1 MTQENK
7 WDTWKDFIYTASHI
21 LAGAE
26 KQLQSTHGIS
36 LSDFDVLVTV
46 HEAEKHSLSMCS
58 LTDTVLV
65 TTSGLSRSVQR
76 LAERGWLIKEPS
88 PTDKRQVTLKLTDD
102 GIAAFK
108 EIAPSH
114 RAHVRNVFFNA
125 LSPNDDKALAVAL
138 RHLRDHMTTP

>member
-7 WDTWKDFIYTASHI
+7 WDTWKNFIYTASHI

-46 HEAEKHSLSMCS
+46 HEAPEHSMSMCA
-58 LTDTVLV
+58 LKDTVLV
-65 TTSGLSRSVQR
+65 TTSGLSRSVTR

-88 PTDKRQVTLKLTDD
+88 PIDKRQVTLTLTDD
-102 GIAAFK
+102 GIAAFQ
-108 EIAPSH
+108 EIGPSH
-114 RAHVRNVFFNA
+114 RAHVRNVFFSGLSPKDHKA
-125 LSPNDDKALAVAL
+125 LSVTLS
-138 RHLRDHMTTP
+138 HLRDHITQ